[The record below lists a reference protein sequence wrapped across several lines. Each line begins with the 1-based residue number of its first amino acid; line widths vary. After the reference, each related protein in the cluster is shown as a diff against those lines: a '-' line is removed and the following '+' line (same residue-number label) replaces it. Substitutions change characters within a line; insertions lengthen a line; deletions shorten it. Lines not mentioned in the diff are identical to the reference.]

1 MVWGGSVAT
10 HRPTRR
16 QVLRPITAPMSTT
29 TRTHKR
35 PWTSVNATVSG
46 ASLSSLSD
54 CTMPHSTRQT
64 APYSTAQMPS
74 ASRMPRGRSRC
85 GFAHSSAALLTASK
99 PTYAKNTVAAVEK
112 TTGTPW
118 GAKGVRWDE
127 STCGLPA
134 TMTTAMVI
142 LFGLARRTARSAPDF
157 RASKMDSA
165 VFLPRTMRIF
175 VSVRMLFMAEVSRMP
190 RQSTAVIPRRI
201 SGAKME
207 METAGHAGTVQ
218 VQLSFWPCA
227 WETQPRSKS
236 SREK

>member
-1 MVWGGSVAT
+1 M
-10 HRPTRR
+10 
-16 QVLRPITAPMSTT
+16 LRPITAPMSTT
-29 TRTHKR
+29 MRTQSR
-35 PWTSVNATVSG
+35 PCTSENATVSG

-54 CTMPHSTRQT
+54 WTMPHSTRQT

-74 ASRMPRGRSRC
+74 ASRMLRGRSRC

-99 PTYAKNTVAAVEK
+99 PTYAKKTDAAVEN
-112 TTGTPW
+112 TTGAPC
-118 GAKGVRWDE
+118 GAKGVRWDD

-134 TMTTAMVI
+134 TMTT
-142 LFGLARRTARSAPDF
+142 
-157 RASKMDSA
+157 
-165 VFLPRTMRIF
+165 RTMRIL
-175 VSVRMLFMAEVSRMP
+175 VSVRRLFMAEVSRMP

-207 METAGHAGTVQ
+207 METAGHADTVQ